1 MATLHVSQHSFDE
14 EHMNKD
20 ETFLLKNSKLLR
32 TLRKKFVA
40 KSYIVANQKRIALKK
55 TKM

>member
-20 ETFLLKNSKLLR
+20 ETYLLKNSKLLR